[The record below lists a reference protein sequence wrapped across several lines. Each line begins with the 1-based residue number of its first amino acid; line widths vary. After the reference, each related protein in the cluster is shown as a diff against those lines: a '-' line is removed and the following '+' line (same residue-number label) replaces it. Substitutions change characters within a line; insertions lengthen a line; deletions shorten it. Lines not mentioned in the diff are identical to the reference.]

1 MGVDS
6 RAVRLPGVPRWS
18 VVLWDFDG
26 TVANTAL
33 DVWIS
38 LEKSVQLFGRR
49 FPDRFLEDSSNLS
62 LPMQDICATFI
73 PPLEEGEIAAF
84 EREVARQYREVSQ
97 HENTVLYP
105 GIAEAITGL
114 RRAGGKSFIVTNKPR
129 PALERVLAIKGW
141 GQLFDG
147 WWCVNPQGP
156 ELKSKPDLITRAI
169 KVSKG
174 RPSEFVMVGDSAG
187 DIVAAHEVGVSSIGV
202 TYGDGDTSDMLS
214 ACPDYLVSD
223 GRELPDILFGRKLN

>member
-1 MGVDS
+1 MDADS
-6 RAVRLPGVPRWS
+6 RAGRLPGVPRWG

-26 TVANTAL
+26 TIANTAL

-49 FPDRFLEDSSNLS
+49 LPDQLLEDSSNLS
-62 LPMQDICATFI
+62 LPMPEICATFI
-73 PPLEEGEIAAF
+73 PPIDGAEITAF
-84 EREVARQYREVSQ
+84 EREVARQYREVSK

-105 GIAEAITGL
+105 GIAEALTGL
-114 RRAGGKSFIVTNKPR
+114 RRAGGKSFIVTNKPQ
-129 PALERVLAIKGW
+129 PALERVLEIKGW

-156 ELKSKPDLITRAI
+156 NLKSKSDLIARAI
-169 KVSKG
+169 KASRG

-202 TYGDGDTSDMLS
+202 TYGDGDTSDMIS
-214 ACPDYLVSD
+214 VCPDYLVSD
-223 GRELPDILFGRKLN
+223 GRELLSILLEES